1 LNCIYEN
8 DEDHREKLEIYMA
21 DLTSRDDEKAR
32 EKELKAEQDRQQD
45 EQKAREQATE
55 KGRKEEQDL
64 QKERELATEK
74 GRKQGLEQE
83 RARQKAKGGSVTWII
98 IALVVIVIVFA
109 AIAWFSLSETVTSV
123 TPGTPLPFT
132 TNYAVSFPEGQ
143 TTTLGNSRINVIW
156 FENELITDIDGAKQK
171 LVVGDERN
179 ISERRGIMKALGVFT
194 IMDTN
199 YAINLKYKGER
210 DGRAY
215 FDMAVQTS
223 KQVPDILLKR
233 MLPPEIEARS
243 P

>member
-1 LNCIYEN
+1 M
-8 DEDHREKLEIYMA
+8 D
-21 DLTSRDDEKAR
+21 DLTSRDD
-32 EKELKAEQDRQQD
+32 
-45 EQKAREQATE
+45 QKAREQAAE
-55 KGRKEEQDL
+55 KGRKEEQDRQRDDQKAREQAAEKARKEEQDR
-64 QKERELATEK
+64 QKEREQATEK

-83 RARQKAKGGSVTWII
+83 RARQKAKGGSGTGIV

-109 AIAWFSLSETVTSV
+109 AIAWFSMSETVTSV

-143 TTTLGNSRINVIW
+143 TTTLGNSRINVMW

-171 LVVGDERN
+171 LVVGEERVL
-179 ISERRGIMKALGVFT
+179 SERRGVIKALGV
-194 IMDTN
+194 IPLMDTN
-199 YAINLKYKGER
+199 YVINLKYKGER

-215 FDMAVQTS
+215 FDMAVHTS

-233 MLPPEIEARS
+233 MLPAEIDARS

>member
-1 LNCIYEN
+1 V
-8 DEDHREKLEIYMA
+8 IYMD
-21 DLTSRDDEKAR
+21 DLTSRDEEKAR
-32 EKELKAEQDRQQD
+32 EKAREHDLKAEQDRQRD
-45 EQKAREQATE
+45 EEKAREQATE

-64 QKERELATEK
+64 QKEREQATEK

-83 RARQKAKGGSVTWII
+83 RARQKAKGGSVIWIV

-109 AIAWFSLSETVTSV
+109 AIAWFSMSETVTSV

-143 TTTLGNSRINVIW
+143 TTTLGNSRINVMW

-171 LVVGDERN
+171 LVVGEERN
-179 ISERRGIMKALGVFT
+179 ISERRGIMKALGVIT
-194 IMDTN
+194 LMDTN

-233 MLPPEIEARS
+233 MLPPEIDARS

>member
-1 LNCIYEN
+1 MIKKPGN
-8 DEDHREKLEIYMA
+8 
-21 DLTSRDDEKAR
+21 
-32 EKELKAEQDRQQD
+32 RQQKRTERGTGPAAD
-45 EQKAREQATE
+45 DQKAREQAAE
-55 KGRKEEQDL
+55 KARKEEQDR
-64 QKERELATEK
+64 QKEREQATEK

-83 RARQKAKGGSVTWII
+83 RARQKAKGGSGTGII

-143 TTTLGNSRINVIW
+143 TTTLGNSRINVMW

-171 LVVGDERN
+171 LVVGEERV
-179 ISERRGIMKALGVFT
+179 ISERRGVIKALGV
-194 IMDTN
+194 IPLMDTN
-199 YAINLKYKGER
+199 YVINLKYKGER

-215 FDMAVQTS
+215 FDMAVHTS

-233 MLPPEIEARS
+233 MLPPEIDARS

>member
-1 LNCIYEN
+1 M
-8 DEDHREKLEIYMA
+8 D
-21 DLTSRDDEKAR
+21 DLSSRDEEKAR
-32 EKELKAEQDRQQD
+32 EQAAEKARKEEQDRQRD
-45 EQKAREQATE
+45 EQKAREQAAE
-55 KGRKEEQDL
+55 KGRKEEQDR
-64 QKERELATEK
+64 QKEREQATEK

-83 RARQKAKGGSVTWII
+83 RARQKAKGGSGGII

-109 AIAWFSLSETVTSV
+109 AIAWFSLSETVTDV

-171 LVVGDERN
+171 LVVGEERV
-179 ISERRGIMKALGVFT
+179 ISERRGIIKALGVIT
-194 IMDTN
+194 LMDIN
-199 YAINLKYKGER
+199 YVINLKYKGER
-210 DGRAY
+210 DDRAY
-215 FDMAVQTS
+215 FDMAVHTS

-233 MLPPEIEARS
+233 MLPPEIDARS

>member
-1 LNCIYEN
+1 M
-8 DEDHREKLEIYMA
+8 D
-21 DLTSRDDEKAR
+21 DLTSRDEEKAR
-32 EKELKAEQDRQQD
+32 EKDLKAEQDRQQD

-55 KGRKEEQDL
+55 KGRKDEQDR
-64 QKERELATEK
+64 QKEREKATEK

-83 RARQKAKGGSVTWII
+83 RTRQKAKGGSVTWII

-109 AIAWFSLSETVTSV
+109 AIAWYSLSETVTSV

-171 LVVGDERN
+171 LVVGEERN
-179 ISERRGIMKALGVFT
+179 ISERRGIMKALGVIT
-194 IMDTN
+194 LMDTN

-215 FDMAVQTS
+215 FDMAVHTS

>member
-1 LNCIYEN
+1 V
-8 DEDHREKLEIYMA
+8 IYMD
-21 DLTSRDDEKAR
+21 DLTSRDEEKAR
-32 EKELKAEQDRQQD
+32 EKDLKAEQDRQRD
-45 EQKAREQATE
+45 EQKAREQAAE
-55 KGRKEEQDL
+55 KARKEEQDR
-64 QKERELATEK
+64 QKEREQATEK

-83 RARQKAKGGSVTWII
+83 RARQKAKGGSGTGII

-143 TTTLGNSRINVIW
+143 TTTLGNSRINVMW

-171 LVVGDERN
+171 LVVGEERVL
-179 ISERRGIMKALGVFT
+179 SERRGVIKALGVIT
-194 IMDTN
+194 LMDTN
-199 YAINLKYKGER
+199 YVINLKYKGER
-210 DGRAY
+210 DNRAY
-215 FDMAVQTS
+215 FDMAVHTS
-223 KQVPDILLKR
+223 KQVPDMLLKR

>member
-1 LNCIYEN
+1 MDDLN
-8 DEDHREKLEIYMA
+8 
-21 DLTSRDDEKAR
+21 SRDDEKAR
-32 EKELKAEQDRQQD
+32 EKDLKAEQDRQRD
-45 EQKAREQATE
+45 EEKAREQATE
-55 KGRKEEQDL
+55 KGRKEEQDR
-64 QKERELATEK
+64 QKEREQATEK

-83 RARQKAKGGSVTWII
+83 RSRQKAKGGSVTWII

-143 TTTLGNSRINVIW
+143 TTTLGNSRINVMW

-171 LVVGDERN
+171 LVVGEERV
-179 ISERRGIMKALGVFT
+179 ISERRGVIKALGVIT
-194 IMDTN
+194 LMDTN
-199 YAINLKYKGER
+199 YVINLKYKGER

-215 FDMAVQTS
+215 FDMAVHTS

-233 MLPPEIEARS
+233 MLPPEIDARS

>member
-1 LNCIYEN
+1 M
-8 DEDHREKLEIYMA
+8 D
-21 DLTSRDDEKAR
+21 DLTSRDD
-32 EKELKAEQDRQQD
+32 
-45 EQKAREQATE
+45 QKAREQAAE
-55 KGRKEEQDL
+55 KGRKEEQDRQRDDQKAREQAAEKARKEEQDR
-64 QKERELATEK
+64 QKEREQATEK

-83 RARQKAKGGSVTWII
+83 RARQKAKGGSGTGII

-143 TTTLGNSRINVIW
+143 TTTLGNSRINVMW

-171 LVVGDERN
+171 LVVGEERV
-179 ISERRGIMKALGVFT
+179 ISERRGVIKALGV
-194 IMDTN
+194 IPLMDTN
-199 YAINLKYKGER
+199 YVINLKYKGER

-215 FDMAVQTS
+215 FDMAVHTS

-233 MLPPEIEARS
+233 MLPPEIDARS

>member
-1 LNCIYEN
+1 MYEN
-8 DEDHREKLEIYMA
+8 DEKIIGKKLVIYMA

-32 EKELKAEQDRQQD
+32 EQDLKAEQDRQRD
-45 EQKAREQATE
+45 EEKAREQATE

-64 QKERELATEK
+64 QKEREQATEK

-83 RARQKAKGGSVTWII
+83 RARQKAKGGSVIWIV

-109 AIAWFSLSETVTSV
+109 AIGWFSMSETVSSV

-143 TTTLGNSRINVIW
+143 TTTLGNSRINVMW

-171 LVVGDERN
+171 LVVGEERN
-179 ISERRGIMKALGVFT
+179 ISERRGIMKALGVIT
-194 IMDTN
+194 LMDTN

-215 FDMAVQTS
+215 FDMAVHTS

-233 MLPPEIEARS
+233 MLPPEIDARS

>member
-1 LNCIYEN
+1 MSKKPGTGPE
-8 DEDHREKLEIYMA
+8 
-21 DLTSRDDEKAR
+21 SRTGPER
-32 EKELKAEQDRQQD
+32 D

-55 KGRKEEQDL
+55 KARKEEQDRQRDEQKAKEQTAEKARKEEQDR
-64 QKERELATEK
+64 QKERDQATEK

-83 RARQKAKGGSVTWII
+83 RARQRAKGGSGTGII
-98 IALVVIVIVFA
+98 IALIVIVIVFA
-109 AIAWFSLSETVTSV
+109 AIAWFSMSETVTSV

-143 TTTLGNSRINVIW
+143 TTTLGNSRINVMW

-171 LVVGDERN
+171 LVVGEERV
-179 ISERRGIMKALGVFT
+179 ISERRGVLKALGV
-194 IMDTN
+194 IPLMDTN
-199 YAINLKYKGER
+199 YVINLKYKGER

-215 FDMAVQTS
+215 FDMAVHTS

-233 MLPPEIEARS
+233 MLPPEIDARS

>member
-1 LNCIYEN
+1 M
-8 DEDHREKLEIYMA
+8 D
-21 DLTSRDDEKAR
+21 DLTSRDEEKAR
-32 EKELKAEQDRQQD
+32 EKDLKAEQDRQRD
-45 EQKAREQATE
+45 EQKAREQAAE
-55 KGRKEEQDL
+55 KARKEEQER
-64 QKERELATEK
+64 QKEREQAIEK

-83 RARQKAKGGSVTWII
+83 RARQKAKGGSGIGII

-143 TTTLGNSRINVIW
+143 TTTLGNSRINVMW
-156 FENELITDIDGAKQK
+156 FENDLITDIDGAKQK
-171 LVVGDERN
+171 LVVGEERV
-179 ISERRGIMKALGVFT
+179 ISERRGVIKALGVIT
-194 IMDTN
+194 LMDIN
-199 YAINLKYKGER
+199 YVINLKYKGER
-210 DGRAY
+210 DDRPY
-215 FDMAVQTS
+215 FDMAVHTS

>member
-1 LNCIYEN
+1 MV
-8 DEDHREKLEIYMA
+8 IYMA

-32 EKELKAEQDRQQD
+32 EKAREQDLKAEQDRQQD

-55 KGRKEEQDL
+55 KGRKEEQNL

-98 IALVVIVIVFA
+98 IALVVIVIVFS
-109 AIAWFSLSETVTSV
+109 AIAWFSLSETVSSV

-171 LVVGDERN
+171 LVVGEERN
-179 ISERRGIMKALGVFT
+179 ISERRGIMKALGVIT
-194 IMDTN
+194 LMDTN

-215 FDMAVQTS
+215 FDMAVHTS

-233 MLPPEIEARS
+233 MLPPEIDARS

>member
-1 LNCIYEN
+1 MDDI
-8 DEDHREKLEIYMA
+8 
-21 DLTSRDDEKAR
+21 TSRDDEKAR
-32 EKELKAEQDRQQD
+32 E
-45 EQKAREQATE
+45 QAAE
-55 KGRKEEQDL
+55 KGRKEEQDR
-64 QKERELATEK
+64 QKEREQATEK

-83 RARQKAKGGSVTWII
+83 RARQKAKRGSGTGII

-143 TTTLGNSRINVIW
+143 TTTLGNSRINVMW

-171 LVVGDERN
+171 LVVGEERV
-179 ISERRGIMKALGVFT
+179 ISERRGVIKALGV
-194 IMDTN
+194 IPLMDTN
-199 YAINLKYKGER
+199 YVINLKYKGER

-215 FDMAVQTS
+215 FDMAVHTS
-223 KQVPDILLKR
+223 KQVPDMLLKR
-233 MLPPEIEARS
+233 MLPPEIDARS

>member
-1 LNCIYEN
+1 M
-8 DEDHREKLEIYMA
+8 YMD

-32 EKELKAEQDRQQD
+32 EQAAEKA
-45 EQKAREQATE
+45 
-55 KGRKEEQDL
+55 RKEEQDR
-64 QKERELATEK
+64 QKEREQATEK

-83 RARQKAKGGSVTWII
+83 RARQKAKRGSGTGII

-109 AIAWFSLSETVTSV
+109 AIAWFSMSETVTSV

-143 TTTLGNSRINVIW
+143 TTTLGNSRINVMW

-171 LVVGDERN
+171 LVVGEERN
-179 ISERRGIMKALGVFT
+179 ISERRGVMKALGVIT
-194 IMDTN
+194 LMDTN
-199 YAINLKYKGER
+199 YVINLKYKGER

-215 FDMAVQTS
+215 FDMAVHTS

-233 MLPPEIEARS
+233 MLPPEIDARS

>member
-1 LNCIYEN
+1 M
-8 DEDHREKLEIYMA
+8 D
-21 DLTSRDDEKAR
+21 DLTSRDD
-32 EKELKAEQDRQQD
+32 
-45 EQKAREQATE
+45 QKAREQAAE
-55 KGRKEEQDL
+55 QARKEEQDRQKDDQKAREQAAEKARKEEQDR
-64 QKERELATEK
+64 QKEREQATEK

-83 RARQKAKGGSVTWII
+83 RARQKAKGGSGTGIV

-143 TTTLGNSRINVIW
+143 TTTLGNSRINVMW

-171 LVVGDERN
+171 LVVGEERVL
-179 ISERRGIMKALGVFT
+179 SERRGVIKALGV
-194 IMDTN
+194 IPLMDTN
-199 YAINLKYKGER
+199 YVINLKYKGER

-215 FDMAVQTS
+215 FDMAVHTS

-233 MLPPEIEARS
+233 MLPAEIDARS

>member
-1 LNCIYEN
+1 M
-8 DEDHREKLEIYMA
+8 D
-21 DLTSRDDEKAR
+21 DLTSRDEQKAR
-32 EKELKAEQDRQQD
+32 EKDLKAEQDRQRD

-55 KGRKEEQDL
+55 KGRKEEQDR
-64 QKERELATEK
+64 QKEREQATEK

-98 IALVVIVIVFA
+98 IALVVIIILFA

-171 LVVGDERN
+171 LVVGEERN
-179 ISERRGIMKALGVFT
+179 ISERRGIMKALGVIT
-194 IMDTN
+194 LMDTN

-233 MLPPEIEARS
+233 MLPPEIDARS

>member
-1 LNCIYEN
+1 M
-8 DEDHREKLEIYMA
+8 D
-21 DLTSRDDEKAR
+21 DLTSRDD
-32 EKELKAEQDRQQD
+32 
-45 EQKAREQATE
+45 QKAREQAAE
-55 KGRKEEQDL
+55 KARKEEQDRQRDDQKAREQAAEKARKEEQDR
-64 QKERELATEK
+64 QKEREQATEK

-83 RARQKAKGGSVTWII
+83 RARQKAKGGSGTGII

-143 TTTLGNSRINVIW
+143 TTTLGNSRINVMW

-171 LVVGDERN
+171 LVVGEERV
-179 ISERRGIMKALGVFT
+179 ISERRGVIKALGV
-194 IMDTN
+194 IPLMDTN
-199 YAINLKYKGER
+199 YVINLKYKGER

-215 FDMAVQTS
+215 FDMAVHTS

-233 MLPPEIEARS
+233 MLPPEIDARS